1 MPFKTQGY
9 VIGAETEEEE
19 EIMFSTELS
28 QRENTSEYFTCS
40 HSKAVGTKQSHHVPV
55 TTTCFLVGEGA

>member
-1 MPFKTQGY
+1 MPFETQGY

-19 EIMFSTELS
+19 KIMFSTELS
-28 QRENTSEYFTCS
+28 KRENTSEHFTCY